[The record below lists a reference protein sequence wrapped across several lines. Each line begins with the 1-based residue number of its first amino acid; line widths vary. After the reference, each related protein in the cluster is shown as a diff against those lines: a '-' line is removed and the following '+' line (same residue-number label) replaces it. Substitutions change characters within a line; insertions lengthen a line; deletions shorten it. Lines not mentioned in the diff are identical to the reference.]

1 MQTQAFNEELSAGGP
16 SASGSGGNRRLSDSN
31 IQGKDASRL
40 LRAVAKKHNVVSTES
55 LVVAYNAT
63 TVPNERAVLRNWL
76 LKYGETR
83 EDCLR
88 PKAVLEYAELAKVV
102 HVSEQD
108 AEILRNV
115 VYDIGSLIRSDE
127 FLDENV
133 ANALLSALTWAD
145 ATVYDD
151 LAQLFVLAK
160 RLLFSLSS
168 ELRLTKHSFAK
179 LEASFLAIS
188 QVLFLLQSVG
198 RGYVLEEEKKAL
210 RQAVAQKRDAM
221 KLSVQYYPVFFHFEL
236 LQQAV
241 ERLEV
246 EDAPSRLTKA
256 ARYTASGLYGGMH
269 AFHFLRKL
277 VGGDI
282 DPASIEAAYR
292 KGRAAIVSARVLER
306 EWYDILQILTA
317 ARISAL
323 KEEKKSEVLALA
335 YDTAMEGQRKTTREA
350 NQKALR
356 YGIVQ
361 EMRLLASDKGSSQD
375 GRKKATT
382 KLVEL
387 ATNQAIS
394 ENWTHDADILTAILD
409 ALHVIYTTGEEN
421 QEMAEAIHTIQQL
434 YDKRA
439 KENFTAWQDGNTIE
453 EKIQIQC
460 QEDTNK
466 EQTDVFINTGA
477 AVGYLHPS
485 AIRSNIE
492 DLKRTYLHDD
502 FATVSACD
510 IVSIKHKYAYVE
522 GTFPV

>member
-1 MQTQAFNEELSAGGP
+1 MQTQALNEELSAKGP
-16 SASGSGGNRRLSDSN
+16 SASGSGGNRRLPESN
-31 IQGKDASRL
+31 IQGKHASRL
-40 LRAVAKKHNVVSTES
+40 LRAVAKKHNIVSTES
-55 LVVAYNAT
+55 LVAAYNAT
-63 TVPNERAVLRNWL
+63 TVLNERAVLHNWL
-76 LKYGETR
+76 LKYGETK
-83 EDCLR
+83 EDCLK
-88 PKAVLEYAELAKVV
+88 PKAVLEYSELAKVA
-102 HVSEQD
+102 HFSEQD
-108 AEILRNV
+108 ARVPRNL
-115 VYDIGSLIRSDE
+115 VYDLGSLIHRDE

-133 ANALLSALTWAD
+133 AKALLSALTWAD
-145 ATVYDD
+145 VTVYDD

-168 ELRLTKHSFAK
+168 ELRLTKHNFAK
-179 LEASFLAIS
+179 HEASFLALS

-210 RQAVAQKRDAM
+210 RQAVAQKRDEM

-236 LQQAV
+236 IQQAV

-246 EDAPSRLTKA
+246 EDTPSRLTKA
-256 ARYTASGLYGGMH
+256 ARYTASGLYGGML

-292 KGRAAIVSARVLER
+292 KGRAAIASARVSELK
-306 EWYDILQILTA
+306 WYDILQILTA
-317 ARISAL
+317 ARLSAL
-323 KEEKKSEVLALA
+323 KEEKKNELLALA
-335 YDTAMEGQRKTTREA
+335 YDVVMEGQRKTTREA

-361 EMRLLASDKGSSQD
+361 EMRLLASDKGASQD
-375 GRKKATT
+375 GRKKAST

-394 ENWTHDADILTAILD
+394 ENWTHDTDILTEILD
-409 ALHVIYTTGEEN
+409 ALLAIYTTGEEN
-421 QEMAEAIHTIQQL
+421 QEIAEAFRTIQQSC
-434 YDKRA
+434 DERT
-439 KENFTAWQDGNTIE
+439 KEAFTTWQDGNTIE

-466 EQTDVFINTGA
+466 EQIDVFIKTGV

-485 AIRSNIE
+485 TICSNID
-492 DLKRTYLHDD
+492 DLKRTYLHDG

-510 IVSIKHKYAYVE
+510 IVSIKHKSCYSE
-522 GTFPV
+522 GAFPV